1 MDEHLFQYTSSI
13 TIRGI
18 TNCIHVLLNHSC
30 LILLHAMPY
39 TRNTYRIQGFSVEA
53 VNVARKIAGKEHS
66 VDRVESP
73 QWHYICC
80 GGTSAAVAH
89 TTKDASE
96 QRVKKQDSSHPKTF
110 AVKCFGPIAY
120 PLGGSRYHT
129 PTETKTPAREHC
141 SGATMTTNPLVRT
154 GLDSI
159 GHRVY
164 TNTAGE
170 GKTGGDDRNV

>member
-1 MDEHLFQYTSSI
+1 
-13 TIRGI
+13 
-18 TNCIHVLLNHSC
+18 
-30 LILLHAMPY
+30 MPY
-39 TRNTYRIQGFSVEA
+39 TRNTYRINGFNVNA
-53 VNVARKIAGKEHS
+53 VNVARRMGRKEHS
-66 VDRVESP
+66 VDRIESP

-80 GGTSAAVAH
+80 SGSSAAVAH
-89 TTKDASE
+89 TTTNASE

-129 PTETKTPAREHC
+129 PTETKTAGREHC

-159 GHRVY
+159 GHHMHKD
-164 TNTAGE
+164 TAGE
-170 GKTGGDDRNV
+170 GKTGDDRNV

>member
-1 MDEHLFQYTSSI
+1 MADKDN
-13 TIRGI
+13 G
-18 TNCIHVLLNHSC
+18 
-30 LILLHAMPY
+30 
-39 TRNTYRIQGFSVEA
+39 
-53 VNVARKIAGKEHS
+53 
-66 VDRVESP
+66 VDHIESP

-80 GGTSAAVAH
+80 AGKNATVAH
-89 TTKDASE
+89 ASE
-96 QRVKKQDSSHPKTF
+96 EWVKKQDSSHPKTF